1 MGNIDYFGGVEHITD
16 DHLDEFHRI
25 SGDFKRCLMAT
36 RFGEACEVFNGMIQ
50 YTTHLNVEPD
60 EAEED
65 AEFFINFAESIGPH
79 CRKQLY
85 IAMAKILNPTAK
97 VLIQRRLRHMNT
109 KFFSMDALLPTPRQL
124 SSGTVLMEVYPKEDL
139 PSAMAFGSN
148 SNGKLGI
155 GSPRYAQKMVNIK
168 LPEQIMDAKI
178 GEEHSIFFTN
188 SGNYYGSGKSANYKN
203 QTGTELEWT
212 PTKLNCIKH
221 DWETAQNNPPKFF
234 ITGRK
239 TVFQNVGGPST
250 SYGSLKCLE
259 MEGSDDGAVQFKLI
273 DVPKNEI
280 FTLDGHKYLR
290 EDPWHPSKSITVTI
304 KDLFGHYSQIE
315 VYEDMLCAYFHG
327 NRIDIEWFIC
337 GVPINKD
344 HLKNKVNFGT
354 KGALWVHDQ
363 EMVYRGRLGFEY
375 SVIDGVGKL
384 VGRLAEF
391 PYHQAIRG
399 ITASADGESVIFLPR
414 PEFPSHLY
422 GPREAAHQTLPNFA
436 TTGQVLERLHVN
448 WAATNEDVIKQFHYY
463 AKDHWP
469 GKLYAWT
476 GYPSHFGVFLLPM
489 FRRIQH
495 FVTIEGHYMN
505 GFNEIMALPE
515 KEYGTLPKEE
525 LEMWNER
532 WIYPSAGWSEEER
545 EDRLEEIKREE
556 VTILEEVRASL
567 NAAEARIRNHKSSA
581 GRMMFLFTER
591 LVYLL
596 KACIEYT
603 DRVTLEPIIKITE
616 YVTIVDT
623 VKNEIQDRMAEGD
636 IKPNDPRYA
645 LIRVETIQ
653 DGSNQYHCYI
663 TYTTYYHLIVLDLTS
678 YIEDG
683 IVHLYKVNDKE
694 GRERYNQ
701 LVEYFFETSTEG
713 IFKQKV
719 TALFH
724 LPHTRYYIDYYEV
737 VTFDDSIFKVPKFLF
752 EIHSVGFNAKR
763 ERDAIKE
770 GQDPNEFELDLTDFE
785 LEYLMQGLMS
795 PRRLL
800 FADKDVLYNMFL
812 VCDEWNFRI
821 LLPVLV
827 EQLVKEIEE
836 SDSYI
841 LYNLFIR
848 QTSLTIEMVARYQPN
863 LIFTWDEL
871 PLPTNY
877 LRVMN
882 RLTQKIWRYHFKPV
896 PLQDL
901 PLPIRPDPKKKKI
914 RRTGMSAF
922 KKITSTT
929 GFSDKIVWD
938 HNVLNEYINE
948 IGRNNAPDFIRQQ
961 IDAYRK
967 RRRSSQ

>member
-1 MGNIDYFGGVEHITD
+1 MGSIDYFGGVEHITD
-16 DHLDEFHRI
+16 YHLHEFHRI
-25 SGDFKRCLMAT
+25 SGDFKRCLMAS
-36 RFGEACEVFNGMIQ
+36 RFDEACEVFNAMIQ
-50 YTTHLNVEPD
+50 YTTILNCEPD

-65 AEFFINFAESIGPH
+65 AEYLIEFSETIGPH
-79 CRKQLY
+79 CRKQL
-85 IAMAKILNPTAK
+85 IIEMAKILNPMAK

-109 KFFSMDALLPTPRQL
+109 KYFSMDALLPTPRQL
-124 SSGTVLMEVYPKEDL
+124 ESGTVLMEIYPKEEL
-139 PSAMAFGSN
+139 SNAMAFGSN

-155 GSPRYAQKMVNIK
+155 GSPRYAQKMVNVK
-168 LPEQIMDAKI
+168 LPEKIIQVKI
-178 GEEHSIFFTN
+178 GEEHSIFFTK
-188 SGNYYGSGKSANYKN
+188 SGSYYGSGKAANYRN
-203 QTGTELEWT
+203 QMGPELEWT

-221 DWETAQNNPPKFF
+221 DWETARIRAPNFF
-234 ITGRK
+234 IVGNK
-239 TVFQNVGGPST
+239 TVFQDVGGPST
-250 SYGSLKCLE
+250 SYGSQKCLE
-259 MEGSDDGAVQFKLI
+259 MEGGDDGSLQLRLI

-290 EDPWHPSKSITVTI
+290 EDPCHPSRAITVTI
-304 KDLFGHYSQIE
+304 KDLFGYYSQIE
-315 VYEDMLCAYFHG
+315 VYEDQLCAYYHG

-344 HLKNKVNFGT
+344 HMRNKVNFGT
-354 KGALWVHDQ
+354 KGALWVQDQ
-363 EMVYRGRLGFEY
+363 GMVYRGRLEFEY
-375 SVIDGVGKL
+375 SVLDGVGKL

-399 ITASADGESVIFLPR
+399 IQVSADGESVIFLPT
-414 PEFPSHLY
+414 PAFPSHLY
-422 GPREAAHQTLPNFA
+422 VPREPVCQTLPKFA
-436 TTGQVLERLHVN
+436 TTGRVLERLIVN
-448 WAATNEDVIKQFHYY
+448 WSAANEDIIKQFHYY
-463 AKDHWP
+463 AKEKWP
-469 GKLYAWT
+469 GKLYAYT
-476 GYPSHFGVFLLPM
+476 GYPSHIGVFLLPM

-495 FVTIEGHYMN
+495 FVTIQGHYMN

-525 LEMWNER
+525 LEMWNEQ

-545 EDRLEEIKREE
+545 EARLEEIKREE
-556 VTILEEVRASL
+556 VARLEEVRASL

-581 GRMMFLFTER
+581 ERMMLLFTER

-603 DRVTLEPIIKITE
+603 DRVTLEPMIKITE

-623 VKNEIQDRMAEGD
+623 LKNEIQDRMAEGD
-636 IKPNDPRYA
+636 IKQNDPRYE

-653 DGSNQYHCYI
+653 DGSNQYHCFI

-683 IVHLYKVNDKE
+683 IVHLYKVNDQE
-694 GRERYNQ
+694 GRDRYNQ
-701 LVEYFFETSTEG
+701 LVEYFFETSIESV
-713 IFKQKV
+713 FKQNV
-719 TALFH
+719 VALFH

-737 VTFDDSIFKVPKFLF
+737 ETLDDSIFKVPKFLF
-752 EIHSVGFNAKR
+752 EIHSVGFDAKR
-763 ERDAIKE
+763 VRDAIKE
-770 GQDPNEFELDLTDFE
+770 GQDPNEFEMDLTDFE

-800 FADKDVLYNMFL
+800 FADKDALYNLFL
-812 VCDEWNFRI
+812 VCHEWNFRI

-836 SDSYI
+836 NDSYI

-848 QTSLTIEMVARYQPN
+848 QPGLTIEMVARYQPN

-882 RLTQKIWRYHFKPV
+882 RLTQKIWKYHFKPV
-896 PLQDL
+896 PRAEL
-901 PLPIRPDPKKKKI
+901 PLPIRPDPIKKKI
-914 RRTGMSAF
+914 RRTGMSVF
-922 KKITSTT
+922 KKVTSTT

-938 HNVLNEYINE
+938 HDVLNEYINE
-948 IGRNNAPDFIRQQ
+948 IGRDNVPDFIRQQ
-961 IDAYRK
+961 VDAYRK